1 MMMKFK
7 SALSHPFIKNKLTY
21 NFQRKLV
28 SMVEQIKLIM
38 IPLIE
43 ALKIQ
48 VLITRSE
55 KKREEYTLL

>member
-7 SALSHPFIKNKLTY
+7 SALSHPFIKKKLTY

-55 KKREEYTLL
+55 KKREEYTL